1 MDDAKYPAFDT
12 KPYRIVKSRS
22 EASVP
27 VNVAPTYYI
36 VASDLQG
43 FPLQQAIPLVQMS
56 TNAQL
61 APRPPENQL
70 PPLPV
75 PRPGTPMR
83 WYIASLLR
91 CLGVPARL
99 SGFNYLVETLLLLV
113 NRPFETRLVTGEV
126 YPVVAKQ
133 CNTTPIGVDQAIRT
147 AVNQTW
153 QEQNIPVYCA
163 LMGRKFFKSLTKIVV
178 LTTLSR
184 LLPAASRIAVTL
196 RSECRVC
203 SAISPVESCPVAI
216 SMGRQPDTNTKLPT
230 LMP

>member
-27 VNVAPTYYI
+27 VNAAPTYYI

-56 TNAQL
+56 ASAQP

-91 CLGVPARL
+91 SLGVPARL

-163 LMGRKFFKSLTKIVV
+163 LMGRSPAPHEPRPTSCEFLANV
-178 LTTLSR
+178 LMYV
-184 LLPAASRIAVTL
+184 RIQMA
-196 RSECRVC
+196 ECHY
-203 SAISPVESCPVAI
+203 
-216 SMGRQPDTNTKLPT
+216 
-230 LMP
+230 

>member
-83 WYIASLLR
+83 WYTARLLR
-91 CLGVPARL
+91 RLRVPFWLSACYSLGEPL
-99 SGFNYLVETLLLLV
+99 PLLV
-113 NRPFETRLVTGEV
+113 NPLFTSRHVHTQFGTL
-126 YPVVAKQ
+126 
-133 CNTTPIGVDQAIRT
+133 GV
-147 AVNQTW
+147 
-153 QEQNIPVYCA
+153 
-163 LMGRKFFKSLTKIVV
+163 
-178 LTTLSR
+178 
-184 LLPAASRIAVTL
+184 
-196 RSECRVC
+196 
-203 SAISPVESCPVAI
+203 
-216 SMGRQPDTNTKLPT
+216 
-230 LMP
+230 

>member
-1 MDDAKYPAFDT
+1 M
-12 KPYRIVKSRS
+12 
-22 EASVP
+22 P
-27 VNVAPTYYI
+27 VNVTPTYYI

-56 TNAQL
+56 ASAQP

-99 SGFNYLVETLLLLV
+99 SGFNYLVGNAAAAGESPV
-113 NRPFETRLVTGEV
+113 WTRLVTGEV

-133 CNTTPIGVDQAIRT
+133 CNTTPIGWIRRFARRST
-147 AVNQTW
+147 RR
-153 QEQNIPVYCA
+153 
-163 LMGRKFFKSLTKIVV
+163 GR
-178 LTTLSR
+178 SR
-184 LLPAASRIAVTL
+184 TYLCIA
-196 RSECRVC
+196 R
-203 SAISPVESCPVAI
+203 
-216 SMGRQPDTNTKLPT
+216 
-230 LMP
+230 

>member
-133 CNTTPIGVDQAIRT
+133 CNTTPIGGGSGDSH
-147 AVNQTW
+147 
-153 QEQNIPVYCA
+153 
-163 LMGRKFFKSLTKIVV
+163 G
-178 LTTLSR
+178 
-184 LLPAASRIAVTL
+184 
-196 RSECRVC
+196 
-203 SAISPVESCPVAI
+203 
-216 SMGRQPDTNTKLPT
+216 GQPDVAGTEHTCVLRVDGAESRAARAAPDELRVSGECADVCEDSDGGVPLLIGN
-230 LMP
+230 

>member
-43 FPLQQAIPLVQMS
+43 FPLQ
-56 TNAQL
+56 
-61 APRPPENQL
+61 
-70 PPLPV
+70 
-75 PRPGTPMR
+75 PGTPMR

-163 LMGRKFFKSLTKIVV
+163 LMGRSPAPHEPRPTSCEFLANV
-178 LTTLSR
+178 LMYV
-184 LLPAASRIAVTL
+184 RIQMA
-196 RSECRVC
+196 ECHY
-203 SAISPVESCPVAI
+203 
-216 SMGRQPDTNTKLPT
+216 
-230 LMP
+230 

>member
-56 TNAQL
+56 TSAQL
-61 APRPPENQL
+61 AHRPPENQL

-163 LMGRKFFKSLTKIVV
+163 LMGRSPAPHEPRPTSCEFLANV
-178 LTTLSR
+178 LMYVGIQM
-184 LLPAASRIAVTL
+184 A
-196 RSECRVC
+196 ECHY
-203 SAISPVESCPVAI
+203 
-216 SMGRQPDTNTKLPT
+216 
-230 LMP
+230 

>member
-91 CLGVPARL
+91 CLGATGDGRGVPGGREAVQHHAHRGG
-99 SGFNYLVETLLLLV
+99 SGDSH
-113 NRPFETRLVTGEV
+113 G
-126 YPVVAKQ
+126 
-133 CNTTPIGVDQAIRT
+133 G
-147 AVNQTW
+147 
-153 QEQNIPVYCA
+153 
-163 LMGRKFFKSLTKIVV
+163 
-178 LTTLSR
+178 
-184 LLPAASRIAVTL
+184 
-196 RSECRVC
+196 
-203 SAISPVESCPVAI
+203 
-216 SMGRQPDTNTKLPT
+216 QPDVAGAEHSCVLRADGAEFRAARAAPDELRVSGECADVCEDSDGGVPLLIGN
-230 LMP
+230 

>member
-70 PPLPV
+70 PPL
-75 PRPGTPMR
+75 
-83 WYIASLLR
+83 
-91 CLGVPARL
+91 
-99 SGFNYLVETLLLLV
+99 V

-163 LMGRKFFKSLTKIVV
+163 LMGRSPAPHEPRPTSCEFLANV
-178 LTTLSR
+178 LMYV
-184 LLPAASRIAVTL
+184 RIQMA
-196 RSECRVC
+196 ECHY
-203 SAISPVESCPVAI
+203 
-216 SMGRQPDTNTKLPT
+216 
-230 LMP
+230 

>member
-27 VNVAPTYYI
+27 VNAAPTYYI

-56 TNAQL
+56 ASAQP

-113 NRPFETRLVTGEV
+113 NRPFETRRTRWSRSS
-126 YPVVAKQ
+126 A
-133 CNTTPIGVDQAIRT
+133 TPRPSGWIRRFARRSTRRGRSRTFLCT
-147 AVNQTW
+147 A
-153 QEQNIPVYCA
+153 
-163 LMGRKFFKSLTKIVV
+163 R
-178 LTTLSR
+178 
-184 LLPAASRIAVTL
+184 
-196 RSECRVC
+196 
-203 SAISPVESCPVAI
+203 
-216 SMGRQPDTNTKLPT
+216 
-230 LMP
+230 

>member
-99 SGFNYLVETLLLLV
+99 SGFNYLVETLLLV

-133 CNTTPIGVDQAIRT
+133 CNTTPIGAVFLILRGRIWGQSAAERRERQKNCAATRCFIRVSQN
-147 AVNQTW
+147 AKFAAHLGAFLSGNSIS
-153 QEQNIPVYCA
+153 EQ
-163 LMGRKFFKSLTKIVV
+163 LQM
-178 LTTLSR
+178 
-184 LLPAASRIAVTL
+184 PAS
-196 RSECRVC
+196 
-203 SAISPVESCPVAI
+203 
-216 SMGRQPDTNTKLPT
+216 
-230 LMP
+230 

>member
-133 CNTTPIGVDQAIRT
+133 CNTTPIGVIRRFARRSTRRGRSRTYLCT
-147 AVNQTW
+147 A
-153 QEQNIPVYCA
+153 
-163 LMGRKFFKSLTKIVV
+163 R
-178 LTTLSR
+178 
-184 LLPAASRIAVTL
+184 
-196 RSECRVC
+196 
-203 SAISPVESCPVAI
+203 
-216 SMGRQPDTNTKLPT
+216 
-230 LMP
+230 

>member
-99 SGFNYLVETLLLLV
+99 LLV

-147 AVNQTW
+147 AATRR
-153 QEQNIPVYCA
+153 
-163 LMGRKFFKSLTKIVV
+163 GRNRTYLCTA
-178 LTTLSR
+178 R
-184 LLPAASRIAVTL
+184 
-196 RSECRVC
+196 
-203 SAISPVESCPVAI
+203 
-216 SMGRQPDTNTKLPT
+216 
-230 LMP
+230 

>member
-56 TNAQL
+56 TSAQL

-153 QEQNIPVYCA
+153 QEQNIPVYCVRVDGA
-163 LMGRKFFKSLTKIVV
+163 E
-178 LTTLSR
+178 SR
-184 LLPAASRIAVTL
+184 AARAAPDELRVSGECADVCEDSDGGVPLLI
-196 RSECRVC
+196 
-203 SAISPVESCPVAI
+203 
-216 SMGRQPDTNTKLPT
+216 GN
-230 LMP
+230 

>member
-83 WYIASLLR
+83 WYIASLPAVSG
-91 CLGVPARL
+91 CSGAAVGVQL
-99 SGFNYLVETLLLLV
+99 SGGNAAAA
-113 NRPFETRLVTGEV
+113 GE
-126 YPVVAKQ
+126 
-133 CNTTPIGVDQAIRT
+133 
-147 AVNQTW
+147 
-153 QEQNIPVYCA
+153 
-163 LMGRKFFKSLTKIVV
+163 
-178 LTTLSR
+178 
-184 LLPAASRIAVTL
+184 
-196 RSECRVC
+196 
-203 SAISPVESCPVAI
+203 SPV
-216 SMGRQPDTNTKLPT
+216 
-230 LMP
+230 

>member
-61 APRPPENQL
+61 AHRPPENQL

-83 WYIASLLR
+83 WYIAIATSI
-91 CLGVPARL
+91 L
-99 SGFNYLVETLLLLV
+99 SIDSITFPTSFL
-113 NRPFETRLVTGEV
+113 
-126 YPVVAKQ
+126 A
-133 CNTTPIGVDQAIRT
+133 
-147 AVNQTW
+147 
-153 QEQNIPVYCA
+153 
-163 LMGRKFFKSLTKIVV
+163 SSIVF
-178 LTTLSR
+178 
-184 LLPAASRIAVTL
+184 P
-196 RSECRVC
+196 
-203 SAISPVESCPVAI
+203 
-216 SMGRQPDTNTKLPT
+216 
-230 LMP
+230 

>member
-56 TNAQL
+56 AGAQL

-113 NRPFETRLVTGEV
+113 NRPFETRLVT
-126 YPVVAKQ
+126 AR
-133 CNTTPIGVDQAIRT
+133 CTRWSRSSATPRPSGWIRRFARRSTRRGRSRTYLCT
-147 AVNQTW
+147 A
-153 QEQNIPVYCA
+153 
-163 LMGRKFFKSLTKIVV
+163 R
-178 LTTLSR
+178 
-184 LLPAASRIAVTL
+184 
-196 RSECRVC
+196 
-203 SAISPVESCPVAI
+203 
-216 SMGRQPDTNTKLPT
+216 
-230 LMP
+230 

>member
-1 MDDAKYPAFDT
+1 MMRNNPAFDT

-36 VASDLQG
+36 GLLIYRAV
-43 FPLQQAIPLVQMS
+43 PLQQGDSARPDVHQRSACPL
-56 TNAQL
+56 A
-61 APRPPENQL
+61 RPKINCRRCL
-70 PPLPV
+70 C
-75 PRPGTPMR
+75 RGPGTPMR

-133 CNTTPIGVDQAIRT
+133 CKHHAHRGGSALRT

-153 QEQNIPVYCA
+153 QETEHTC
-163 LMGRKFFKSLTKIVV
+163 V
-178 LTTLSR
+178 LRVDGAESR
-184 LLPAASRIAVTL
+184 AARAAPRRAASFWRM
-196 RSECRVC
+196 C
-203 SAISPVESCPVAI
+203 
-216 SMGRQPDTNTKLPT
+216 
-230 LMP
+230 

>member
-147 AVNQTW
+147 A
-153 QEQNIPVYCA
+153 
-163 LMGRKFFKSLTKIVV
+163 
-178 LTTLSR
+178 
-184 LLPAASRIAVTL
+184 
-196 RSECRVC
+196 
-203 SAISPVESCPVAI
+203 
-216 SMGRQPDTNTKLPT
+216 QPDVAGTEHTCVLRVDGAESRAARAAPDELRVSGECADVCEDSDGGVPLLIGN
-230 LMP
+230 

>member
-56 TNAQL
+56 TSAQL

-91 CLGVPARL
+91 CLGSSAAVGVQL
-99 SGFNYLVETLLLLV
+99 SGGNAAVA
-113 NRPFETRLVTGEV
+113 GE
-126 YPVVAKQ
+126 
-133 CNTTPIGVDQAIRT
+133 
-147 AVNQTW
+147 
-153 QEQNIPVYCA
+153 
-163 LMGRKFFKSLTKIVV
+163 
-178 LTTLSR
+178 
-184 LLPAASRIAVTL
+184 
-196 RSECRVC
+196 
-203 SAISPVESCPVAI
+203 SPV
-216 SMGRQPDTNTKLPT
+216 
-230 LMP
+230 

>member
-56 TNAQL
+56 TSAQL

-75 PRPGTPMR
+75 PRPGTPM
-83 WYIASLLR
+83 
-91 CLGVPARL
+91 G
-99 SGFNYLVETLLLLV
+99 G
-113 NRPFETRLVTGEV
+113 
-126 YPVVAKQ
+126 
-133 CNTTPIGVDQAIRT
+133 
-147 AVNQTW
+147 
-153 QEQNIPVYCA
+153 
-163 LMGRKFFKSLTKIVV
+163 
-178 LTTLSR
+178 
-184 LLPAASRIAVTL
+184 
-196 RSECRVC
+196 
-203 SAISPVESCPVAI
+203 ISPACCGVWVFQRGCRGSTIWWKRCCCW
-216 SMGRQPDTNTKLPT
+216 
-230 LMP
+230 

>member
-113 NRPFETRLVTGEV
+113 NRPFETRLVTGR
-126 YPVVAKQ
+126 
-133 CNTTPIGVDQAIRT
+133 GV
-147 AVNQTW
+147 
-153 QEQNIPVYCA
+153 PG
-163 LMGRKFFKSLTKIVV
+163 GRK
-178 LTTLSR
+178 
-184 LLPAASRIAVTL
+184 AVQHHAH
-196 RSECRVC
+196 RGGSGD
-203 SAISPVESCPVAI
+203 SH
-216 SMGRQPDTNTKLPT
+216 GGQPDVAGTEHTCVLRVDGAESRAARAAPDELRVSGECADVCEDSDGGVPLLIGN
-230 LMP
+230 

>member
-133 CNTTPIGVDQAIRT
+133 CKHHAHRGGSGDSH
-147 AVNQTW
+147 
-153 QEQNIPVYCA
+153 
-163 LMGRKFFKSLTKIVV
+163 G
-178 LTTLSR
+178 
-184 LLPAASRIAVTL
+184 
-196 RSECRVC
+196 
-203 SAISPVESCPVAI
+203 
-216 SMGRQPDTNTKLPT
+216 GQPDVAGTEHTCVLRVDGAESRAARAAPDELRVSGECADVCEDSDGGVPLLIGN
-230 LMP
+230 

>member
-1 MDDAKYPAFDT
+1 MDGAKYPAFDT

-22 EASVP
+22 EASAP
-27 VNVAPTYYI
+27 VNVAQPTYYI

-43 FPLQQAIPLVQMS
+43 FPIQQAIPLVQMPVS
-56 TNAQL
+56 
-61 APRPPENQL
+61 APPDLRPHENPL

-113 NRPFETRLVTGEV
+113 NRPFESRLVTGEV

-163 LMGRKFFKSLTKIVV
+163 LLGRNPAPHEPRPTSCEFLANV
-178 LTTLSR
+178 LMYL
-184 LLPAASRIAVTL
+184 RIQIAQ
-196 RSECRVC
+196 S
-203 SAISPVESCPVAI
+203 
-216 SMGRQPDTNTKLPT
+216 QY
-230 LMP
+230 